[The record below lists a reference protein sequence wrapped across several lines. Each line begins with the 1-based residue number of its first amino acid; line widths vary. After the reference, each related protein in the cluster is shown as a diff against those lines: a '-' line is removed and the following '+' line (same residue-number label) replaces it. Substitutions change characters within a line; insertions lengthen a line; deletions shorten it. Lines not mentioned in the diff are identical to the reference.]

1 MARRGEVL
9 IAILNDRLDFETA
22 RSQHWYRI
30 PISSQ
35 EKWLKDRWQP
45 KDEKSH

>member
-9 IAILNDRLDFETA
+9 IAIVNNLLDFEVA
-22 RSQHWYRI
+22 RNHHWYRI

-35 EKWLKDRWQP
+35 EKWLNDR
-45 KDEKSH
+45 